1 MRTDISDYNGF
12 VMQLSVA
19 ELANYVVRLF
29 SSHQVV
35 GTMRLIAVYL
45 VQAGTFRTWYGKRRS
60 IQPMCPVKTNKAI
73 RKPIL

>member
-29 SSHQVV
+29 SNHQVV
-35 GTMRLIAVYL
+35 GTMRLIAVDS
-45 VQAGTFRTWYGKRRS
+45 VQAGTFRTWYEKRRS